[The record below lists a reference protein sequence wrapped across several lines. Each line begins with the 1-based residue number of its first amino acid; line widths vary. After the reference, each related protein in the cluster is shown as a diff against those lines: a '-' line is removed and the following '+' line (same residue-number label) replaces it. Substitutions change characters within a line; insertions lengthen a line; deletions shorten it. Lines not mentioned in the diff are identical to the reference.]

1 MTDGSQQPAIPIV
14 MSGMGG
20 GAAQGLVH
28 VGPGGQHGAGGGGGG
43 GGGAKDI
50 GAAGGAQ
57 GLKQLGPG

>member
-43 GGGAKDI
+43 GAKEI

-57 GLKQLGPG
+57 GLRQPAPG